1 MALVMLGKQG
11 RFQLVAEDGL
21 SDECVKCGRAIKQFE
36 VVLSETGRGDYYHRD
51 CYIFP
56 AFLHLDDSSL
66 SIRTVYPENCRVVK
80 KWIADHNKQLGIQVP
95 AIKKGVATESSPA
108 SEALVFA
115 LQFLSAKEVL
125 GLAGTAKSWYEAAWR
140 DELWVPL
147 LQGKK
152 GKRPAREE
160 YLRVHRSSCFLCHC
174 KIQDDNL
181 GLICP
186 RTNRPL
192 CRSCRQS
199 EDMQLVRVE
208 TLCRALGVDV
218 RNVRSE
224 LVENDYQVRGQSV
237 IFWGKGVKKLVEL
250 RQKKREHL
258 AHVLRYD
265 DSLDEVMKVAL
276 NQPLRENLLKNAK
289 ARQLAKYFMELKS
302 KGWLCKQ
309 VAQLDVTLSKRKK
322 KKSK

>member
-1 MALVMLGKQG
+1 MLGKQG

-21 SDECVKCGRAIKQFE
+21 QDECMKCGRAIKQFE
-36 VVLSETGRGDYYHRD
+36 VVISETGKGDYYHRD

-56 AFLHLDDSSL
+56 SFLHLDDSSL
-66 SIRTVYPENCRVVK
+66 SIRTVYPENCRIVK
-80 KWIADHNKQLGIQVP
+80 GWIADHNKKLSVHIPV
-95 AIKKGVATESSPA
+95 IKKGVATEPSPA
-108 SEALVFA
+108 SEILTFV
-115 LQFLSAKEVL
+115 LRFLSPKEVL
-125 GLAGTAKSWYEAAWR
+125 VLAGTARNWYDATWR
-140 DELWVPL
+140 DELWTPL
-147 LQGKK
+147 IQGKK
-152 GKRPAREE
+152 GKRLAREE
-160 YLRVHRSSCFLCHC
+160 FLRARRSSCFLCQC
-174 KIQDDNL
+174 KMQDDNL

-208 TLCRALGVDV
+208 SLCRALGVDV

-224 LVENDYQVRGQSV
+224 LVETDFQVRGQNV

-250 RQKKREHL
+250 REKKRDHL

-276 NQPLRENLLKNAK
+276 NQPLRENLVKNAK

-302 KGWLCKQ
+302 KGWLFKQ
-309 VAQLDVTLSKRKK
+309 IAQLDVTLSKRKK